1 MNKLLIYLLAIALL
15 ASCTSEPKY
24 TVTVNIDDI
33 SEGKA
38 YLVEKVGKKTI
49 KLDSIDYVN
58 GTFTFEG
65 MLEMPEH
72 RMIKFSD
79 TIKGVELF
87 VENTDISVNVKIGE
101 TPVIQGGMANEKFIA
116 FNSTQK
122 EFDSKSSELYSL
134 YKEAKESGDEA
145 KIKEVTDQY
154 NELYDEKDAFI
165 SSFVGENGNSVVAAY
180 IANKNMLYGLGV
192 PELDS
197 LINLFDPAIVTSK
210 YMVAM
215 NDFLEL
221 LKKVDVGQKYTDI
234 SQPDADGNILSL
246 SEYVGQGN
254 YVLVDFW
261 AAWCGP
267 CRRESPHLVANY
279 EKYHEKGFE
288 IFAVSFDTKKEAWLK
303 GIEED
308 GLTWIHVSQLQR
320 FDNNGATAYGIRS
333 IPQNVLLDP
342 EGIIIA
348 KNLRGE
354 ALGEKLAE
362 VFGE

>member
-1 MNKLLIYLLAIALL
+1 MNKLFLYLFAIAFMV
-15 ASCTSEPKY
+15 SCTTEPKY
-24 TVTVNIDDI
+24 TITVNIDGL

-38 YLVEKVGKKTI
+38 YLIEKVGKKAI
-49 KLDSIDYVN
+49 KLDSIDYVK

-65 MLEMPEH
+65 MVEMPEH
-72 RMIKFSD
+72 RIIQFSD

-116 FNSTQK
+116 YNSTQN
-122 EFDSKSSELYSL
+122 EFDSKSKELYNH
-134 YKEAKESGDEA
+134 YMAAKESGDET
-145 KIKEVTDQY
+145 KITEVTDQY
-154 NELYDEKDAFI
+154 NKLYDEKDAFI
-165 SSFVGENGNSVVAAY
+165 SSFVGENGNCVVAAY
-180 IANKNMLYGLGV
+180 IANSKMLYGVGV

-197 LINLFDPAIVTSK
+197 LINIFDPAIATSK

-215 NDFLEL
+215 NDFLEI
-221 LKKVDVGQKYTDI
+221 LKKVDIGQKYTDI
-234 SQPDADGNILSL
+234 SQPDADGNLISL
-246 SEYVGQGN
+246 SEYAGQGN
-254 YVLVDFW
+254 YVLIDFW

-320 FDNNGATAYGIRS
+320 FDNNGASKYGIKS

-342 EGIIIA
+342 DGIIIA

-354 ALGEKLAE
+354 DLGEKLAE
-362 VFGE
+362 VLGE